1 MPRLSPTVPKRLLA
15 DRRPPAEVMPEGD
28 VRVEALSN
36 AVVAYDRREDFAREI
51 SALWTRAQTTF
62 LRIGQYLNLAKE
74 RLPHGEFNTMI
85 ERDLPF
91 SPRTAFQM
99 RAAATAIASGRLPVE
114 QLPPNYTT
122 IYYLSTLPDT
132 ALEQARQTGLLRPD
146 VRRSEVVAFKKR
158 LQLTIDGEP
167 DPAEVRA
174 RRLAELRRQREA
186 IDAEIAQL
194 EGEADDGAIT
204 Q

>member
-28 VRVEALSN
+28 ARVEALGN
-36 AVVAYDRREDFAREI
+36 AIVVYDRREDFAREI
-51 SALWTRAQTTF
+51 STLWQRAQSTF
-62 LRIGQYLNLAKE
+62 LKIGQYLNLAKQ

-91 SPRTAFQM
+91 SPRTAFQI
-99 RAAATAIASGRLPVE
+99 RAAATAVASGRLPLE

-122 IYYLSTLPDT
+122 IYYLSTLPDA
-132 ALEQARQTGLLRPD
+132 ALEQARQSGLLRPD

-158 LQLTIDGEP
+158 LQLDAETDGEP
-167 DPAEVRA
+167 DAAEARA

-186 IDAEIAQL
+186 IDAEIARL
-194 EGEADDGAIT
+194 EAGAD
-204 Q
+204 